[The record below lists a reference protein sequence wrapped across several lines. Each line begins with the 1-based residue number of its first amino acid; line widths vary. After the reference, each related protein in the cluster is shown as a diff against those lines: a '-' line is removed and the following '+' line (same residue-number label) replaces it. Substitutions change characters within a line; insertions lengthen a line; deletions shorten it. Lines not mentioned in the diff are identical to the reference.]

1 MALGELRVDF
11 MPDDPAILGFS
22 NRWYRQALDT
32 AQDFLPSPGRCIRLV
47 TPAYF
52 VATKL

>member
-1 MALGELRVDF
+1 MADDQSPICAMALGELWVDF

-32 AQDFLPSPGRCIRLV
+32 A
-47 TPAYF
+47 
-52 VATKL
+52 